1 MGCEYKQI
9 ELPRGETSRKMGM
22 GVKISKGMGSS
33 NDTVRRFVGNL
44 KTQLSY
50 PNYHVPI
57 IEQCRIHY
65 PGPLSDANVLG
76 SFGTFIDPLSASASS
91 PPAGAVSVESTMV
104 DPGKVQQYTI
114 VIGVGFIFEPEPLQ
128 FSARGN
134 AVTAPATSISKPIS
148 PDAFNIE
155 DQNIGSGATA
165 YSSLGLLGTQN
176 FSPAVLE
183 WGTWQNYAAFYMS
196 VAYNLEWVVAH
207 NMSIINDPLRY
218 TMHIPS
224 RAQEG
229 SSSNSEV
236 VLATYIRRVNDYYR
250 ASLNSAYTFLSI
262 DRTRVGYTGATAG
275 ANVGAFRPTS
285 AYNTV
290 AANFGGLGCTSHLS
304 RNPEFRRLVTP
315 YVLRPGVPIGL
326 RARVMNTNDQQLM
339 QQQLMASAGYNSGLI
354 PAVIT
359 DDVNISPGTFN
370 TGAATGTQAG
380 TATQTGVELSLDA
393 SPAVITKSTPSARQ
407 LFRGGPF
414 KISVA
419 LRGWEVDEDT
429 ARALQDP
436 DIASLIQQ
444 SCGLNVA
451 AAG

>member
-1 MGCEYKQI
+1 MGCNFQQI
-9 ELPRGETSRKMGM
+9 ELPRGEISRKMGM
-22 GVKISKGMGSS
+22 GVKLKPGMGANS
-33 NDTVRRFVGNL
+33 DAARRFVSGL
-44 KTQLSY
+44 RTQLSY

-65 PGPLSDANVLG
+65 PGPLTDSAVNG
-76 SFGTFIDPLSASASS
+76 SFGTFIDPLSASATS
-91 PPAGAVSVESTMV
+91 PPPGASSVESTMV

-128 FSARGN
+128 FSLKGN
-134 AVTAPATSISKPIS
+134 AVTAPGTSISKPVS
-148 PDAFNIE
+148 PDAFNLD
-155 DQNIGSGATA
+155 DQNLGSGATA

-236 VLATYIRRVNDYYR
+236 VAAQYIRRMNDYYR
-250 ASLNSAYTFLSI
+250 QSLASPYTFLGI

-285 AYNTV
+285 AYQTV

-326 RARVMNTNDQQLM
+326 RARVMNTDDQINMQNQLK
-339 QQQLMASAGYNSGLI
+339 ASAGYNSGLI

-359 DDVNISPGTFN
+359 DDVNISAGSYN

-380 TATQTGVELSLDA
+380 TAAQSGVELSLDA
-393 SPAVITKSTPSARQ
+393 SPSVLTKTTPSSRQ

-429 ARALQDP
+429 AKSLQDP
-436 DIASLIQQ
+436 DIQALIQQ